1 MSHQEKLEKIL
12 DHLINEDVEKADE
25 LLHDLVVEK
34 SRTIYESLVDE
45 DEQVE
50 EEQVEEE
57 VDCDESDEDQVDEA
71 FGGDE
76 GDDFVADVQ
85 ADSDDIDAD
94 EVNDGEADEVEASDE
109 ADAEVDAEAD
119 ADPELADI
127 SAQLDDLKAMFAN
140 LMGDVADVDAEVDT
154 LVGVDPM
161 DQAAEPGV
169 PAEPAIDP
177 ELEGMYEATK
187 LSDSVP
193 EVPNKEAQLAGTG
206 KDSKISA
213 TDTKSMY
220 TQAPT
225 KRIDGAD
232 PVKIGKGSADAA
244 SSAESASDETV
255 TDNIGLDTEGVAV
268 VDQKAEGKP
277 VGTGKDTKTG
287 STFSQSPLTKEPK

>member
-12 DHLINEDVEKADE
+12 NHLINEDVEKADE

-34 SRTIYESLVDE
+34 SRTIYESLVNEEE
-45 DEQVE
+45 DDKE

-57 VDCDESDEDQVDEA
+57 VDADADDEEIEEA

-94 EVNDGEADEVEASDE
+94 EVNDGEADDVEAGDDADSDF
-109 ADAEVDAEAD
+109 DAEAD

-127 SAQLDDLKAMFAN
+127 SAQLDDLKAMFAQ

-154 LVGVDPM
+154 MVGVDP
-161 DQAAEPGV
+161 AAPAMAPGMA
-169 PAEPAIDP
+169 PAVDP

-187 LSDSVP
+187 LSDAVP
-193 EVPNKEAQLAGTG
+193 EVPNKEAQLSGTG

-213 TDTKSMY
+213 TDTKSMF
-220 TQAPT
+220 TKAPA
-225 KRIDGAD
+225 KRIQGAD
-232 PVKIGKGSADAA
+232 PVKIGKGAADM
-244 SSAESASDETV
+244 SGSAESVSKVSAS
-255 TDNIGLDTEGVAV
+255 DNIGLSASGVSAG
-268 VDQKAEGKP
+268 DQKAEGKP

-287 STFSQSPLTKEPK
+287 TTFSQSPLTKEPK